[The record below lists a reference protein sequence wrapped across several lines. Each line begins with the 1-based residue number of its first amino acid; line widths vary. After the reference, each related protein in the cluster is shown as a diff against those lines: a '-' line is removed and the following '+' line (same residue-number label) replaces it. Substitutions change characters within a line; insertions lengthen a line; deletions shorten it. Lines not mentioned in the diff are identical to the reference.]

1 MTVLKERLNRKNSL
15 GTYDTIYLETSSAVV
30 IMADGKTLEA
40 TITAM
45 NTAIG
50 GKAAASHGTHVTFST
65 TAPAMNGTAAVGTAT
80 TVSRSDHVH
89 PTDTSRAASS
99 HNHAAGNI
107 TSGTLAIARGGTGLT
122 ASPSMLTNLASTTAA
137 NVLVASPRPGVTG
150 TLPLGNGGTGKTTAP
165 LALYALVNGSTAI
178 TTLADGDYIPVADV
192 SATTGKKIT
201 VANLRSAVGASAPS
215 GVTVPTYPS
224 SIPAVGSTFSWAG
237 YTWRVVHKANGIA
250 WCVTDTLPGTV
261 QWAANNYADEYFGS
275 LLHMKMVEFG
285 LTTGIQ
291 FCDFVADFGAGKV
304 FAPSY
309 DQCNGA
315 FSYFATQANRI
326 AKNSA
331 GTATAWWTCTGYGGN
346 DDRAWSVDTG
356 GTLSSNYRT
365 VTSGFRPCVA
375 LQT

>member
-1 MTVLKERLNRKNSL
+1 MAVLKERLNRKNSS

-99 HNHAAGNI
+99 HNHAASAI

-165 LALYALVNGSTAI
+165 LALYALINGSTALAS
-178 TTLADGDYIPVADV
+178 TGLADTDVIGIGDV
-192 SATTGKKIT
+192 SAATGKKVT
-201 VANLRSAVGASAPS
+201 LANLKTWLGVGASGDDTVTKSNAVGDLVKWAGHWWVVVHRDASYMYLAYYCIYSKTAFGSSTTYS
-215 GVTVPTYPS
+215 GSTIAAACTTFLNSLSSTYQSQAISMTIEGVSNKIWIPTYTQAS
-224 SIPAVGSTFSWAG
+224 STFLYYAMSA
-237 YTWRVVHKANGIA
+237 TNRVAN
-250 WCVTDTLPGTV
+250 
-261 QWAANNYADEYFGS
+261 YS
-275 LLHMKMVEFG
+275 
-285 LTTGIQ
+285 
-291 FCDFVADFGAGKV
+291 
-304 FAPSY
+304 
-309 DQCNGA
+309 
-315 FSYFATQANRI
+315 
-326 AKNSA
+326 
-331 GTATAWWTCTGYGGN
+331 GTATVWWLATAFSSSYVYYVGSGGGLHGN
-346 DDRAWSVDTG
+346 DAPSFS
-356 GTLSSNYRT
+356 L
-365 VTSGFRPCVA
+365 GFRPHVA
-375 LQT
+375 LAAS